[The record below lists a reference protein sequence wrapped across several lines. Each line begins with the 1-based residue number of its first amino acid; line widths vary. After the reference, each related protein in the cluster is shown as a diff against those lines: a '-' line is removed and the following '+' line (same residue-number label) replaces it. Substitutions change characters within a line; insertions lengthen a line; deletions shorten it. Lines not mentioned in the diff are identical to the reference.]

1 MARFA
6 LITIIMPVLFLTSC
20 SAYDFAS
27 PSNGRIKAKDKQ
39 IFFFSDEENID
50 KETKYYDALLDIK
63 QKYPKEVRQ
72 MKVYQ
77 TEQKNPLQNH
87 TFPSLVVIDNNQVI
101 VKINGFVKSKEEIVR
116 PITKALSN

>member
-1 MARFA
+1 MARYA
-6 LITIIMPVLFLTSC
+6 IITIMMPLLILTSC
-20 SAYDFAS
+20 SAYDFTAS
-27 PSNGRIKAKDKQ
+27 SNGRIKAKDKQ

-50 KETKYYDALLDIK
+50 KEAKYYDALLDIK
-63 QKYPKEVRQ
+63 QKYPKAVRH

-77 TEQKNPLQNH
+77 TEQKNPLKIH

-116 PITKALSN
+116 PITRALSN